1 MYLCVYV
8 CMYVCAVQYLSGE
21 LESSMREGLVQRRE
35 LATLRDSGEAA
46 VAEKNHMEGD
56 LTQLRMVKVNLTQQL
71 KEMESIKKK

>member
-1 MYLCVYV
+1 
-8 CMYVCAVQYLSGE
+8 
-21 LESSMREGLVQRRE
+21 LESSMREGLAQRRE

-56 LTQLRMVKVNLTQQL
+56 LTQLRMVQVNLTQQL